1 MFCRK
6 CGKEIPDDSVFC
18 PKCGTEVGK
27 EISEKMNPSENK
39 TESNR
44 LEKKSVTDMP
54 NKEPTLNAQDIV
66 LLTKC
71 SRCGA
76 MCRPYPG
83 QTTCQKCG
91 ALLECAKPNAASI
104 GTRES
109 QSSTSCTANAA
120 ANSLTQDNLA
130 TSKKGDGKKYCS
142 ICGTEV
148 SCSEKRCPSCG
159 VSNPYY
165 NENTAE
171 VKTVA
176 DNNTNAYDT
185 TTTPLITTPSSNAF
199 DNFVSKTAIAAR
211 VTIIASLIM
220 YMILANGVLKKLEET
235 SSLYGLVEAAIGLLG
250 VCFLGAGA
258 CRIVCAFIKGAR
270 EEKDLGWMIFVTIIL
285 LIIAIIFGLI
295 FKGFAEGVFLFVL
308 MLFAYCERRLYES

>member
-27 EISEKMNPSENK
+27 EISEKMNPSEDK

-54 NKEPTLNAQDIV
+54 NKEPTSNAQDRV

-91 ALLECAKPNAASI
+91 ALLEYAK
-104 GTRES
+104 R
-109 QSSTSCTANAA
+109 NAA

-148 SCSEKRCPSCG
+148 SHSEKRCPSCG

-176 DNNTNAYDT
+176 DNNTNVYDT